1 MKYRTF
7 LKERMFMAGIF
18 GWLLFS
24 IETFLLTFRGS
35 FWLVLYVAFVLN
47 GGYFLLTYIEF
58 RRRRHFLSEVTE
70 IAGSMEESYLIGEMK
85 LPVLTQE
92 DRMWQELLQES
103 GKKMKEHVNKY
114 SRENKEYKEYIELWI
129 HEVKLPIAA
138 AKLMLENHRDQ
149 APEGL
154 EEELNRIEGYTEQAL
169 FYARSNDVEKDYFIR
184 EICLS
189 DIVNEVLAANRREL
203 IAKHCEV
210 NLHDLQKKVYS
221 DGKWL
226 HFILNQILSNSIKY
240 AMTPETDRDMPLF
253 LEICAQEQAEGTVL
267 LISDQGIG
275 IPEEEISRV
284 FEKGFTGSNGRKQ
297 KKSTGIGLYLCKK
310 LCGRLGHSISVS
322 SGKGKGCTVQITFPK
337 SSYIEGARKEIKE

>member
-1 MKYRTF
+1 
-7 LKERMFMAGIF
+7 MAGIF
-18 GWLLFS
+18 GWILFS

-35 FWLVLYVAFVLN
+35 LWLIFYVAFILT

-85 LPVLTQE
+85 LPVLTEE
-92 DRMWQELLQES
+92 DRILQELLQ
-103 GKKMKEHVNKY
+103 GLGRQMKEHVRKY

-149 APEGL
+149 VPEGL
-154 EEELNRIEGYTEQAL
+154 EGELERIEGYTEQAL

-189 DIVNEVLAANRREL
+189 HIVNEALAANRREL
-203 IAKHCEV
+203 IAKRCEV
-210 NLHDLQKKVYS
+210 RLHDLEKKVYS

-226 HFILNQILSNSIKY
+226 QFILNQILSNCIKY
-240 AMTPETDRDMPLF
+240 ALPAGAEGELPPLF
-253 LEICAQEQAEGTVL
+253 LEIYAREKEESTVL
-267 LISDQGIG
+267 SISDHGIG
-275 IPEEEISRV
+275 IPAEEIDRV

-297 KKSTGIGLYLCKK
+297 KKSTGIGLYLCRK
-310 LCGRLGHSISVS
+310 LCGRLGHSISIES
-322 SGKGKGCTVQITFPK
+322 KKGEGCTVQITFPK
-337 SSYIEGARKEIKE
+337 SSYIEEARN